1 IDSIQDTAGQVL
13 YKTLPKIACPE
24 CEVLPPL
31 PENSDDPSANEFD
44 APPPDLPE
52 NAAPRSIDPLT
63 TWMITDILRDVAVRG
78 TAAKVRELGRDDL
91 AGKTGTT
98 NDETDAWF
106 NGFQKGLVATAW
118 VGFDQPAPLGK
129 GEVGGR
135 AALPMW
141 IDFMRVALKDV
152 PQETLP
158 RPAGLVSVRI
168 DRSGALAGDG
178 EGVFEVVPQ
187 DRVPPPAVP
196 AGADEE
202 EGGKVG
208 GVEELF

>member
-1 IDSIQDTAGQVL
+1 
-13 YKTLPKIACPE
+13 
-24 CEVLPPL
+24 
-31 PENSDDPSANEFD
+31 
-44 APPPDLPE
+44 
-52 NAAPRSIDPLT
+52 
-63 TWMITDILRDVAVRG
+63 VRG
-78 TAAKVRELGRDDL
+78 TAAKVRELGREDL

-106 NGFQKGLVATAW
+106 NGFQKSLVATAW

-141 IDFMRVALKDV
+141 MDFMRVALKNV

-168 DRSGALAGDG
+168 DRRSGALAEEG

-187 DRVPPPAVP
+187 DRIPPPATS
-196 AGADEE
+196 GAEDEE
-202 EGGKVG
+202 AGRSPGGG